1 MRILVI
7 SDTHVADTKK
17 NLPQII
23 LKEAKEASL
32 CLHAGDLII
41 YDVFEKLNSLTKTVA
56 VRGNMD
62 IGETRKKLAEKEI
75 IEIENIRIGLI
86 HGQGAPSS
94 LISFVEEKFRKE
106 IKNLNIIVFGHS
118 HHPLIEKRGKILYF
132 NPGSPTDKFFAPYN
146 SYGIL
151 EIEKGEIKPK
161 IVKI

>member
-7 SDTHVADTKK
+7 SDTHIPVAQET
-17 NLPQII
+17 LPQII

-32 CLHAGDLII
+32 CLHAGDLIV
-41 YDVFEKLNSLTKTVA
+41 YEVFEKLNSLTETIA

-62 IGETRKKLAEKEI
+62 REETRKKLAEKEI
-75 IEIENIRIGLI
+75 IEVENVRIGLI

-94 LISFVEEKFRKE
+94 LISFVEEKFKKE
-106 IKNLNIIVFGHS
+106 LKNLNVIVFGHS
-118 HHPLIEKRGKILYF
+118 HHPLIEKRGEILYF